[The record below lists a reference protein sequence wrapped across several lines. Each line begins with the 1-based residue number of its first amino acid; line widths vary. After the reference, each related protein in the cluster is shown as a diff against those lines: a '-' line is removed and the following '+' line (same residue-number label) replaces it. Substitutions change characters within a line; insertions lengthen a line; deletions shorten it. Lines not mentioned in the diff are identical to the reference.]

1 MKYFIG
7 IVVLIGIV
15 LGAWFY
21 MKEAPQAEEVALPE
35 SDTECYTFPGY
46 TLITRA
52 RDAAVG
58 EDILI
63 KHTDEDIPC
72 VYEKSS
78 GDIELASAE
87 AVYALTIIGD
97 TLLLDEGTAPP
108 PRGLSVYDLTKGE
121 IVYTD
126 RYNTPI
132 EEGSG
137 TFTYWQPIDTKPTAE
152 NCPDL
157 AMLEQNG
164 LGAGIERRVTLTLET
179 LEVVDLKEVRCS
191 PRQ

>member
-1 MKYFIG
+1 MKYLTG
-7 IVVLIGIV
+7 IVVLIGIG

-21 MKEAPQAEEVALPE
+21 MQETPLQEEVALPE

-52 RDAAVG
+52 RAAAVG

-72 VYEKSS
+72 VYEKVS

-87 AVYALTIIGD
+87 AMYALLIIGD
-97 TLLLDEGTAPP
+97 KLLLDEGTAPP
-108 PRGLSVYDLTKGE
+108 PRGLSVYDLAKGE
-121 IVYTD
+121 VVYTD
-126 RYNTPI
+126 RYNTPT

-164 LGAGIERRVTLTLET
+164 LGAGIERRVILTLET